1 MKMKTIYILLIILCP
16 TLATAQYKGKISVM
30 PLKLEQKGDSLYIS
44 IDINMQHVRVD
55 SRRSIELIPVLTSP
69 EMEKALPAVIL
80 KGKSDYHI
88 WLRGLAL
95 MNRKERLRYLQDAPY
110 TVAKGF
116 KSKDGRHITYNKA
129 IPFEAWMKDA
139 RLDIRKDVCGCG
151 NPPSILEVSQLAQVQ
166 LEKIVMPYIVTPH
179 LAYITPEVEAVKRRE
194 MSGEAFLDFMVGKTD
209 ILPDY
214 MNNPGELLKITNM
227 MEALKNDPAVTVKGI
242 VVTGYAS
249 PEGTLKMNQTLSEGR
264 AKALAGYLVPK
275 FDYPEDLYT
284 ITFGGENWAGLLEK
298 VEASD
303 MKYREEVI
311 RVLTTVPAEINYKTN
326 TSRKKSLMLLAAGV
340 PYHFMLKEY
349 FPHLRKAVCK
359 VDYEVRGFNAE
370 EAREEIKSR
379 PQNLSLNEMYMAANT
394 YGAGSPEFTGIFET
408 AARMYPSDAT
418 ANVNA
423 ASAALARGDTVSAG
437 HYLEKVETPS
447 PEYDNAMGVLMLL
460 RDDYK
465 QAEEYLTRA
474 AANGSQSAG
483 LNLAELHNK
492 LNNIRELREQDNR

>member
-1 MKMKTIYILLIILCP
+1 MKMKAIYILLIL
-16 TLATAQYKGKISVM
+16 LAPALAMAQYKGKINVT

-44 IDINMQHVRVD
+44 IDINMQDVRVD
-55 SRRSIELIPVLTSP
+55 TRRSVELIPVLTAP
-69 EMEKALPAVIL
+69 EMEKALPAVLL
-80 KGKSDYHI
+80 KGKSNYHI
-88 WLRGLAL
+88 WQRKLTL
-95 MNRKERLRYLQDAPY
+95 MNRKERLGYLQDAPY

-116 KSKDGRHITYNKA
+116 KSKDERRITYNKV

-166 LEKIVMPYIVTPH
+166 LEKIVVPYTVTPH

-194 MSGEAFLDFMVGKTD
+194 MSGEAFLDFVVGKTD

-214 MNNPGELLKITNM
+214 MNNPGDLQKITNM
-227 MEALKNDPAVTVKGI
+227 MAALRNDPAVTVKGI
-242 VVTGYAS
+242 VVSGYAS

-264 AKALAGYLVPK
+264 AKALTDYLVPK
-275 FDYPEDLYT
+275 FDYPENLYT
-284 ITFGGENWAGLLEK
+284 IAFGGENWAGLLEK

-303 MKYREEVI
+303 MKHREEVV
-311 RVLTTVPAEINYKTN
+311 RTLTTVPAEINYRTN
-326 TSRKKSLMLLAAGV
+326 NSRKKSLMQLAAGV
-340 PYHFMLKEY
+340 PYRFMLKEY

-370 EAREEIKSR
+370 EAREVIKTQ

-394 YGAGSPEFTGIFET
+394 YEAGSPEFTGVFET

-447 PEYDNAMGVLMLL
+447 PEYDNTMGVLMLL
-460 RDDYK
+460 RDDYR

-474 AANGSQSAG
+474 AASGSPSASR
-483 LNLAELHNK
+483 NLEELYLK
-492 LNNIRELREQDNR
+492 LDNIRQLREQDN

>member
-1 MKMKTIYILLIILCP
+1 MKTIYILLILLCP
-16 TLATAQYKGKISVM
+16 TLATAQYKGRISVT

-44 IDINMQHVRVD
+44 IDINMQNVRVD

-69 EMEKALPAVIL
+69 EMEKALPAVML

-88 WLRGLAL
+88 WLRGLTL
-95 MNRKERLRYLQDAPY
+95 MNSKERLRYLQDAPY

-116 KSKDGRHITYNKA
+116 KSKDGRHITYNKI

-151 NPPSILEVSQLAQVQ
+151 NPPSVLEVSQLAQVQ
-166 LEKIVMPYIVTPH
+166 MEKTVVPYMVTPH

-194 MSGEAFLDFMVGKTD
+194 MSGEAFLDFVVGKTD

-227 MEALKNDPAVTVKGI
+227 MEALRNDPAVTVKGI

-249 PEGTLKMNQTLSEGR
+249 PEGTLKTNQALSEGR

-275 FDYPEDLYT
+275 FDYPENLYT
-284 ITFGGENWAGLLEK
+284 IVFGGENWAGLLEK

-423 ASAALARGDTVSAG
+423 ASAALSRGDTISAG

-460 RDDYK
+460 RGDYK

-474 AANGSQSAG
+474 AANGSPGASR
-483 LNLAELHNK
+483 NLEELYLK
-492 LNNIRELREQDNR
+492 LDNIRQLREQDNR